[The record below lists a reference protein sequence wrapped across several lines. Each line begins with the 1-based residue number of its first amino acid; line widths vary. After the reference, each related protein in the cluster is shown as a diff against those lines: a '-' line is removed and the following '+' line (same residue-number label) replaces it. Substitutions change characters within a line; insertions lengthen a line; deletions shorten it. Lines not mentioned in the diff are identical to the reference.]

1 MSSGLWTSSGLPIG
15 LGSASSEK
23 DSVVTEGF
31 ESDST
36 EASRLGSVVGVS
48 TGGVTS
54 FSGITDTT
62 TGAFGGKLSEIINT
76 GLSIFVGVACVDDCI
91 SEPAS
96 VSGIAR
102 GVRLLQSPVVPRR
115 FATKSRAIEK

>member
-36 EASRLGSVVGVS
+36 ETSRLGSVVGVS
-48 TGGVTS
+48 TAGVAS

-62 TGAFGGKLSEIINT
+62 TGAFGGKVSEIINT
-76 GLSIFVGVACVDDCI
+76 GLSILVSVACVDDCI
-91 SEPAS
+91 SESAS
-96 VSGIAR
+96 A
-102 GVRLLQSPVVPRR
+102 
-115 FATKSRAIEK
+115 KNY

>member
-1 MSSGLWTSSGLPIG
+1 MSAGLWTSSGLPIG
-15 LGSASSEK
+15 LGSATSEK

-36 EASRLGSVVGVS
+36 ETSRLGSVVGVS
-48 TGGVTS
+48 TGGVAS

-76 GLSIFVGVACVDDCI
+76 GLSIFVGVACVEDCVLG
-91 SEPAS
+91 SAS
-96 VSGIAR
+96 AKGC
-102 GVRLLQSPVVPRR
+102 
-115 FATKSRAIEK
+115 

>member
-1 MSSGLWTSSGLPIG
+1 MSIGSGPVADSGLLIGSGRSTG
-15 LGSASSEK
+15 LGSTGSETEK

-36 EASRLGSVVGVS
+36 EASRLGTVVGVS
-48 TGGVTS
+48 TGGVAS

-76 GLSIFVGVACVDDCI
+76 GLSIFVDVACVDDCVLGLT
-91 SEPAS
+91 SAEDC
-96 VSGIAR
+96 
-102 GVRLLQSPVVPRR
+102 
-115 FATKSRAIEK
+115 